1 MLSTTLWRTRSWWCG
16 RGLETWFTSGPEGG
30 YDGVGRRLLLR
41 VQRKTRRQLQRN
53 QVLSLRSLLLS
64 NVVIRR
70 IVSLFQV
77 RLSLSRRLSRCVE
90 VVRICK
96 DDRRATARE
105 ARANERKE
113 LRDVRRRHDHHDH
126 RTADETVYH
135 YTCWRRDRAAS

>member
-1 MLSTTLWRTRSWWCG
+1 M
-16 RGLETWFTSGPEGG
+16 
-30 YDGVGRRLLLR
+30 GRRLLLR

-96 DDRRATARE
+96 DDRRATAR
-105 ARANERKE
+105 NERKDE
-113 LRDVRRRHDHHDH
+113 GAVKNYRRRSDGHVIRAHQMKNGDWMLQEDAGSMFHGVNNWYFQSEYESADVRGD
-126 RTADETVYH
+126 
-135 YTCWRRDRAAS
+135 SSPK